1 MNLRESIDK
10 WRGSLTQARLTKLV
24 EHPNLVN
31 LVRTARDLGLFRTL
45 PGNGNEYA
53 LKSDEL
59 YCFKGDDVVVNETL
73 AMKTVYLVYNN
84 TCIILQHRDDDTI
97 IKIRIKKP
105 TGTWRFEKTSTE
117 TVSLL
122 SQNGEYLDIYSWY
135 WVDWLGF
142 GRKDIGSNYVS
153 GTWNESTYYDVQA
166 MFDIVDSKTST
177 SVFKCLYKDLNRK

>member
-1 MNLRESIDK
+1 MNLRESINE
-10 WRGSLTQARLTKLV
+10 WRENLTQARLTKLV

-31 LVRTARDLGLFRTL
+31 LVRTARDLGLFRVL
-45 PGNGNEYA
+45 PDNGNECT

-73 AMKTVYLVYNN
+73 VMKTVYLLYNN
-84 TCIILQHRDDDTI
+84 TCIILRYRDDDTI

-105 TGTWRFEKTSTE
+105 VGDWRLEKTSAE
-117 TVSLL
+117 TVSLQ

-135 WVDWLGF
+135 QVDWLGL

-153 GTWNESTYYDVQA
+153 GTWNESTYYDVRA

-177 SVFKCLYKDLNRK
+177 SVFKCLYKDFNRK